1 VSLLAVAVSGSPRT
15 GSRTTALVS
24 AVLRRV
30 AELADA
36 RAALVEVAPVVPDL
50 AANPPAA
57 RADAT
62 RRALELVE
70 SADLLVVGSPS
81 FNASYSGAFKMFVDA
96 LDPAALRGVPVL
108 LTATGGS
115 ARHTLMIEQHLR
127 PLFAHFR
134 AATLPTTVYA
144 SAQELSAHGVS
155 DPELLAR
162 VGTAAAEAA
171 AVLRARELLAL
182 PSP

>member
-1 VSLLAVAVSGSPRT
+1 MSLLAVAVSGSPRAA
-15 GSRTTALVS
+15 SRTTALVS
-24 AVLRRV
+24 AVLRHVGDLVDVRT
-30 AELADA
+30 
-36 RAALVEVAPVVPDL
+36 ALVEVAPVVPDL
-50 AANPPAA
+50 AANAPDAWS
-57 RADAT
+57 DAT
-62 RRALELVE
+62 RRALGAVE

-96 LDPAALRGVPVL
+96 LDPATLRGVPVL

-144 SAQELSAHGVS
+144 SAQELTPQGVT
-155 DPELLAR
+155 DPELRAR
-162 VGTAAAEAA
+162 VAAAPAEAA